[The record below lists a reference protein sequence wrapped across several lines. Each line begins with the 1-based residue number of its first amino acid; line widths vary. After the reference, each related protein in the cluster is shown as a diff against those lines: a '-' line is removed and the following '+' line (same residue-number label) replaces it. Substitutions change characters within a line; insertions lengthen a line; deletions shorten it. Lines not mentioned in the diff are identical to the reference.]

1 MLRNKKLDELKVDLC
16 FHTKIP
22 LTFNYKLSIP
32 SEKYWEEK
40 IKFATE
46 YCKDERAE
54 VRVKMYDN
62 KPTFSLLIEYQE
74 GFKIAYP
81 ERTVDYIFKHYLKL
95 KPLIEGYIWLE
106 DSNLYF
112 QEKT

>member
-1 MLRNKKLDELKVDLC
+1 MLRNKKLDKLKVDLC
-16 FHTKIP
+16 YLNKMP
-22 LTFNYKLSIP
+22 LTFNYKVSSY
-32 SEKYWEEK
+32 SENYWK
-40 IKFATE
+40 STINFATLFCE
-46 YCKDERAE
+46 DKRALL
-54 VRVKMYDN
+54 RVKLYDK

-74 GFKIAYP
+74 AFHINYP

-95 KPLIEGYIWLE
+95 KPLIEFYIWLE